1 MTSSAQLHETLRAL
15 RELRG
20 LTLASLA
27 REAELPLSALEE
39 AEAGGYSA
47 EVIEG
52 LSRYYQLDADF
63 LIGEDSLQN
72 DATSSVFCYR
82 GDATTFVRDDLLVI
96 NRVAQRARIYVGAT
110 AEGKEGLRRRRRF
123 EPQPVAGEQ
132 TNTEWR
138 QGYRLARHV
147 RAALGLDTRP
157 VDDLGALIV
166 RELGVLIATEGL
178 TDRNYQAC
186 AMLDRERSAAAIL
199 LSDAP
204 LRDDQS
210 TLRQRVFLAHELC
223 HLLFDV
229 THDEAITISA
239 DADIEQKSKV
249 GVERR
254 ARAFAA
260 ELLIP
265 RDGLV
270 ERLGEPRLRR
280 GDQTVALV
288 EDVRRVF
295 GVPWQTA
302 VNHLKNMGYLDYD
315 TRIRLVEEQAHRGT
329 APEWPAQ
336 TFGLAE
342 PARAAGDGV
351 EERAEAAW
359 GASRAANEEASRADE
374 REVTE
379 WLARIHD
386 ALRAEKQGRARLA
399 VTMGLDDA
407 LSAGKLR
414 TVTMFLE
421 RLDVASV
428 PPSALS
434 GALVVTRDAKD
445 ELGEPRRVFLNRV
458 DGALRDH
465 HGWSPNDRDELRQRL
480 A

>member
-47 EVIEG
+47 EVIDG

-147 RAALGLDTRP
+147 RATLGLDTKP
-157 VDDLGALIV
+157 VDDLGAWITH
-166 RELGVLIATEGL
+166 EFGVLISTERL

-186 AMLDRERSAAAIL
+186 AVLDRERSAAAIL
-199 LSDAP
+199 LSGTSH
-204 LRDDQS
+204 RDGQS

-229 THDEAITISA
+229 TKDDAITISA
-239 DADIEQKSKV
+239 DVDIEQKSKV

-265 RDGLV
+265 RDGLIK
-270 ERLGEPRLRR
+270 RFGEPRLRR
-280 GDQTVALV
+280 GDEAVDLV

-295 GVPWQTA
+295 GVPWQA
-302 VNHLKNMGYLDYD
+302 AGFHLMNMGYLDD
-315 TRIRLVEEQAHRGT
+315 HERLRLNADSALRGD
-329 APEWPAQ
+329 APAWPTQ
-336 TFGLAE
+336 TLSVSDLAS
-342 PARAAGDGV
+342 PAGDGV
-351 EERAEAAW
+351 EERANGAW
-359 GASRAANEEASRADE
+359 EASRAANEEATRADE
-374 REVTE
+374 RVVTE
-379 WLARIHD
+379 WLACVYD
-386 ALRAEKQGRARLA
+386 ALRGEKPGRARLA

-407 LSAGKLR
+407 LSEGKLR
-414 TVTMFLE
+414 RVTMLLE
-421 RLDVASV
+421 RLDVAAV

-445 ELGEPRRVFLNRV
+445 ELGEHRRAFVDRV
-458 DGALRDH
+458 DCALRDH
-465 HGWSPNDRDELRQRL
+465 HGWSIKDRDELRQRL

>member
-1 MTSSAQLHETLRAL
+1 MASSAPLPEALRAL

-27 REAELPLSALEE
+27 REAGLPLSTLEQ
-39 AEAGGYSA
+39 AEAGVYSA
-47 EVIEG
+47 EVIKG
-52 LSRYYQLDADF
+52 LADYYQLDPDF

-72 DATSSVFCYR
+72 DARGSIFCYR
-82 GDATTFVRDDLLVI
+82 GDVTTFRRDDLLVI
-96 NRVAQRARIYVGAT
+96 NHVAQRARAYVGAT
-110 AEGKEGLRRRRRF
+110 PRGKEGLKRRRRF
-123 EPQPVAGEQ
+123 EPQPLAGEQ

-147 RAALGLDTRP
+147 RATFGLGAAP
-157 VDDLGALIV
+157 VPDLGALIT
-166 RELGVLIATEGL
+166 EDLGVLVVKESL
-178 TDRNYQAC
+178 TDSNYQAC
-186 AMLDRERSAAAIL
+186 AVLDRERSAAAIL

-229 THDEAITISA
+229 TNDEAITISA
-239 DADIEQKSKV
+239 DADIEQKSRV

-270 ERLGEPRLRR
+270 ERLGVPRLRR
-280 GDQTVALV
+280 DDQAFALV
-288 EDVRRVF
+288 EDVRRDF

-315 TRIRLVEEQAHRGT
+315 TRFRLVAEQAHRGT

-359 GASRAANEEASRADE
+359 GASRAANEEATRTDE
-374 REVTE
+374 REVTD

-421 RLDVASV
+421 RLDVAAV

-445 ELGEPRRVFLNRV
+445 ELGKHRRAFMERV
-458 DGALRDH
+458 DRALRDD
-465 HGWSPNDRDELRQRL
+465 HGWSDNDRDELRQRL